1 MVSKGLWSYRDES
14 RAARIAILP
23 TVGRDHECSYLPCIN
38 THLRC
43 IVVLRLARY
52 LVVLLPP
59 QLDLRPSE
67 MESSNH
73 WQTIRP
79 WTNRISL
86 QVKELTS
93 ISATFLLTSVSPG
106 LDTTLSSS
114 DEPQPSHAN
123 PAQAPT
129 PTHLPRSLREVLRR
143 GLAVKVNGV
152 PWPKVVPHIEDDDS
166 EAIIILYGF
175 LPARTYDIE
184 LSIAPDEEPLR
195 KQIATRQGIMI
206 GSPPHQ
212 AIYSLSCRYTV

>member
-1 MVSKGLWSYRDES
+1 MGSKCLWSYRDEPS
-14 RAARIAILP
+14 AATIKTLSKLRGDSEYSCLFCIIILFQ
-23 TVGRDHECSYLPCIN
+23 
-38 THLRC
+38 C
-43 IVVLRLARY
+43 IVVLRLVRY
-52 LVVLLPP
+52 LVLLPP
-59 QLDLRPSE
+59 HLDLRPSE
-67 MESSNH
+67 MESNSH

-93 ISATFLLTSVSPG
+93 ISATFLLTSVSSG

-123 PAQAPT
+123 SAQTST
-129 PTHLPRSLREVLRR
+129 PTDLLRSLREVLRR
-143 GLAVKVNGV
+143 GLTVKVNGV

-206 GSPPHQ
+206 GSPLHQ
-212 AIYSLSCRYTV
+212 AI

>member
-1 MVSKGLWSYRDES
+1 MD
-14 RAARIAILP
+14 
-23 TVGRDHECSYLPCIN
+23 
-38 THLRC
+38 
-43 IVVLRLARY
+43 
-52 LVVLLPP
+52 
-59 QLDLRPSE
+59 
-67 MESSNH
+67 SNSH

-106 LDTTLSSS
+106 LDTSLSSS
-114 DEPQPSHAN
+114 DEPQSSHAN
-123 PAQAPT
+123 SAQAST
-129 PTHLPRSLREVLRR
+129 PVDLPRSLREILRR
-143 GLAVKVNGV
+143 GLTVKVNSA

-195 KQIATRQGIMI
+195 KQIATQPGIFGQFPTPSNSFCFVSQIHRPTNLRKKHCRQF
-206 GSPPHQ
+206 
-212 AIYSLSCRYTV
+212 

>member
-1 MVSKGLWSYRDES
+1 MD
-14 RAARIAILP
+14 
-23 TVGRDHECSYLPCIN
+23 
-38 THLRC
+38 
-43 IVVLRLARY
+43 
-52 LVVLLPP
+52 
-59 QLDLRPSE
+59 
-67 MESSNH
+67 SNSH

-106 LDTTLSSS
+106 LDTALSSS

-123 PAQAPT
+123 TTQAST
-129 PTHLPRSLREVLRR
+129 STGLPRSLRETLRR
-143 GLAVKVNGV
+143 GLTVKLNGA

-166 EAIIILYGF
+166 EAIIILYGL

-195 KQIATRQGIMI
+195 NQIATRQGILVH
-206 GSPPHQ
+206 SRLHR
-212 AIYSLSCRYTV
+212 AIHPVFVSQIQYLMNLKKKHYRQF

>member
-1 MVSKGLWSYRDES
+1 MDS
-14 RAARIAILP
+14 
-23 TVGRDHECSYLPCIN
+23 N
-38 THLRC
+38 
-43 IVVLRLARY
+43 
-52 LVVLLPP
+52 
-59 QLDLRPSE
+59 
-67 MESSNH
+67 NH

-114 DEPQPSHAN
+114 DEPQSIHAN
-123 PAQAPT
+123 PAQEST
-129 PTHLPRSLREVLRR
+129 PTDLPRSLREILRR
-143 GLAVKVNGV
+143 GLTVKVNGT

-195 KQIATRQGIMI
+195 KQIETRQGIW
-206 GSPPHQ
+206 SVCPTQ
-212 AIYSLSCRYTV
+212 SLSFYFVSQIHRLMNQKKRHCRQV